1 MHDVSKIH
9 LGHDI
14 FEANRRLGEKNRCL
28 LDRHGVKAIN
38 VMGAIGSGK
47 TSLIE
52 RAIEELRGRYR
63 IAVIAGDVIA
73 EFDSERFRSLD
84 VPVVPMNTG
93 SECHLD
99 AHLMQHGLERLDLDG
114 LDLLFVENVGNL
126 ICPSDFYLGE
136 HRRVIVVSVSEGDD
150 IVAKHPV
157 IFKTGDVAIINKVD
171 IAPFVGADPDKMVTD
186 ALKNIPRAFKTSVRT
201 GEGMNLWIEFVG
213 ETLESPSEY
222 GDEHPEADPGGGIGS
237 D

>member
-1 MHDVSKIH
+1 MHNPSKIPVAHDV
-9 LGHDI
+9 
-14 FEANRRLGEKNRCL
+14 FEANRELGLKNRKYL
-28 LDRHGVKAIN
+28 EAHGVKAIN

-52 RAIEELRGRYR
+52 VAIKKLRDEMK

-73 EFDSERFRSLD
+73 DFDSDRFRKLE

-99 AHLMQHGLERLDLDG
+99 AHLMEHGLGKLDLDK
-114 LDLLFVENVGNL
+114 LDLIFVENVGNL

-136 HRRVIVVSVSEGDD
+136 HKRVIVVSVSEGDD

-157 IFKTGDVAIINKVD
+157 IFKHGDVAIVNKID
-171 IAPFVGADPDKMVTD
+171 IASFVEADPDKMIDD

-201 GEGMNLWIEFVG
+201 GDGIDQWLAFIQ
-213 ETLESPSEY
+213 ETLK
-222 GDEHPEADPGGGIGS
+222 D
-237 D
+237 

>member
-9 LGHDI
+9 LGHDV
-14 FEANRRLGEKNRCL
+14 FETNRRLGEENRRL
-28 LDRHGVKAIN
+28 LERHGVKAIN

-52 RAIEELRGRYR
+52 RAIEELKGRYR

-73 EFDSERFRSLD
+73 DFDSERFRRLD
-84 VPVVPMNTG
+84 VPVIPMNTG

-99 AHLMQHGLERLDLDG
+99 AHLMQHGLEKLDLHR

-171 IAPFVGADPDKMVTD
+171 IASFVGADPDKMVAD

-201 GEGMNLWIEFVG
+201 GEGMDLWIGFVG
-213 ETLESPSEY
+213 ETLEAPPDCGERRLDSGQSGLEP
-222 GDEHPEADPGGGIGS
+222 D
-237 D
+237 

>member
-1 MHDVSKIH
+1 MHNPSKIPVAHDV
-9 LGHDI
+9 
-14 FEANRRLGEKNRCL
+14 FEANRELGLKNRKDL
-28 LDRHGVKAIN
+28 EAHGVKAIN

-52 RAIEELRGRYR
+52 VAIKELKDEMK

-73 EFDSERFRSLD
+73 DFDSDRFRKLE

-99 AHLMQHGLERLDLDG
+99 AHLMEHGLGKLDLDK
-114 LDLLFVENVGNL
+114 LDLIFVENVGNL

-136 HRRVIVVSVSEGDD
+136 HKRVIVVSVSEGDD

-157 IFKTGDVAIINKVD
+157 IFKQGDVAIVNKVD
-171 IAPFVGADPDKMVTD
+171 IASFVDADPDKMIND
-186 ALKNIPRAFKTSVRT
+186 ALKNIPMAFKTSVRT
-201 GEGMNLWIEFVG
+201 GDGIDQWLAFIQ
-213 ETLESPSEY
+213 ETLK
-222 GDEHPEADPGGGIGS
+222 D
-237 D
+237 

>member
-1 MHDVSKIH
+1 MHDPSKIPVA
-9 LGHDI
+9 HDV
-14 FEANRRLGEKNRCL
+14 FEANRELGLKNREDL
-28 LDRHGVKAIN
+28 EAHGVKAIN

-52 RAIEELRGRYR
+52 VAIKELKDEMK

-73 EFDSERFRSLD
+73 DFDSDRFRKLE

-99 AHLMQHGLERLDLDG
+99 AHLMEHGLGKLDLDK
-114 LDLLFVENVGNL
+114 LDLIFVENVGNL

-136 HRRVIVVSVSEGDD
+136 HKRVIVVSVSEGDD

-157 IFKTGDVAIINKVD
+157 IFKHGDVAIVNKID
-171 IAPFVGADPDKMVTD
+171 IASFVEADSDKMIDD

-201 GEGMNLWIEFVG
+201 GDGIDQWLAFIQ
-213 ETLESPSEY
+213 ETLK
-222 GDEHPEADPGGGIGS
+222 D
-237 D
+237 